1 MYTNLDLAEFQ
12 IFQWQ
17 SKFADLDPRNQTNH
31 FVNQDKLIIS
41 IIPKMKRKRK
51 HIKNNN

>member
-31 FVNQDKLIIS
+31 FVNQDKGIDNQHYS
-41 IIPKMKRKRK
+41 
-51 HIKNNN
+51 KNEKKKKTHKK